1 MRLCF
6 EDKAARP
13 TRLEDVK
20 MGGGGNLAFTLV
32 ELLVVIAIIGILIAL
47 LLPAVQAAREAARR
61 MSCTNNLKQLG
72 LGMHT
77 YHDACKSFPYACV
90 FPVLD
95 GGNNPILNFD
105 THSWVSRILP
115 YIEQSAL
122 FSGLNLNYRVGTQ
135 EGGTGHYEFRFATL
149 GNLKCPSDDPVL
161 AENGSRDWGIQRD
174 NYVVNM
180 GNTDI
185 GGNQGGVSTVI
196 TDATYLNLRAPF
208 TVGRFPDTS
217 RMDLSG
223 YQHYISSMG
232 GTPDGTSNTML
243 FSEVLV
249 PKDPGYW
256 GYVGLPRY
264 AGGGGFTA
272 YYRPNGNVDHLA
284 RRCFLADDVK
294 EGVICQQSWGDEHR
308 FVPYAIITARSVHTG
323 GVNVCLMDGSVQF
336 VSETI
341 NIDNWR
347 AASTSAGG
355 ESLSL

>member
-1 MRLCF
+1 MLNW
-6 EDKAARP
+6 
-13 TRLEDVK
+13 
-20 MGGGGNLAFTLV
+20 GGGKTRNVLAFTLV

-61 MSCTNNLKQLG
+61 MACTNNLKQLG
-72 LGMHT
+72 LGMHN
-77 YHDACKSFPYACV
+77 YHDSCQSFPYACV
-90 FPVLD
+90 FPVLNGTTPVVD
-95 GGNNPILNFD
+95 FD
-105 THSWVSRILP
+105 THSWVSRLLP

-122 FSGLNLNYRVGTQ
+122 YSGLNFNYRVGSLQ
-135 EGGTGHYEFRFATL
+135 GGNGHRDFRFASL
-149 GNLKCPSDDPVL
+149 ECLKCPSDDPVL
-161 AENGSRDWGIQRD
+161 AENGSADWGIQRD

-185 GGNQGGVSTVI
+185 GGNPGGTSTVI
-196 TDATYLNLRAPF
+196 TDNTYRNFRAPF
-208 TVGRFPDTS
+208 TVGRFPDPS
-217 RMDLSG
+217 RMNLAG
-223 YQHYISSMG
+223 YQHYISNMG

-256 GYVGLPRY
+256 GYIGLPRY

-272 YYRPNGNVDHLA
+272 YYRPNGNLDHLA
-284 RRCFLADDVK
+284 RRCYLQNDPK
-294 EGVICQQSWGDEHR
+294 EGATCQQNWGDEHR

-323 GVNVCLMDGSVQF
+323 GVNVCLMDGSVRF
-336 VSETI
+336 VSETV
-341 NIDNWR
+341 NIDAWR

>member
-1 MRLCF
+1 M
-6 EDKAARP
+6 
-13 TRLEDVK
+13 
-20 MGGGGNLAFTLV
+20 GGNLAFTLV

-61 MSCTNNLKQLG
+61 MQCTNNQKQLG

-90 FPVLD
+90 FPVID
-95 GGNNPILNFD
+95 PWTGEPSINYD

-115 YIEQSAL
+115 YVEQSAL
-122 FSGLNLNYRVGTQ
+122 YSGLDLTRLVGTQ
-135 EGGTGHYEFRFATL
+135 NGGVGHRQFRFAEIS
-149 GNLKCPSDDPVL
+149 GLKCPSDDPVL
-161 AENGSRDWGIQRD
+161 TENGSADWGIQRD

-185 GGNQGGVSTVI
+185 GGNNGGVTTVI
-196 TDATYLNLRAPF
+196 TDPEYRNLRAPF

-217 RMDLSG
+217 RMNLAG

-243 FSEVLV
+243 FSEVVV

-272 YYRPNGNVDHLA
+272 YYRPNANLDHLA
-284 RRCFLADDVK
+284 RRCYLQNDPK
-294 EGVICQQSWGDEHR
+294 EGATCQQSWGDEHR

-323 GVNVCLMDGSVQF
+323 GVNSCLMDGSVQF

-341 NIDNWR
+341 NIDAWR
-347 AASTSAGG
+347 AVSTSAGG
-355 ESLSL
+355 ESVSL